1 LGIDLKLKLG
11 VIEVPEPNGN
21 TSYGVG
27 KILEEKYTLFSSYV
41 EMHQKDIEREL
52 CEALVGAFETF
63 QATGN
68 IARQPFDAAGQELS
82 LGLKKFIYEEELAGK
97 VAGVPTQAAL
107 EGVTTRKVG
116 RGKKTKFKRTKT
128 GIRRPSFIDS
138 GIFEASTKVWIE

>member
-1 LGIDLKLKLG
+1 LGIELKIKLG

-21 TSYGVG
+21 TSFGVG

-41 EMHQKDIEREL
+41 NMHQKDIEHEL
-52 CEALVGAFETF
+52 TQAIVGAFETF
-63 QATGN
+63 QTTGR
-68 IARQPFDAAGQELS
+68 APKQPFDAAGQELT
-82 LGLKKFIYEEELAGK
+82 LGLKKFIYNEELAGK

-107 EGVTTRKVG
+107 DGVTTRKVG
-116 RGKKTKFKRTKT
+116 RGKKAKFKRTAT